1 MAQCSNKKFISSFT
15 RGFTL
20 VELMVAVT
28 ISAIVIVIVIVIAVN
43 IYFSAK
49 HNYQKTKQETEQD
62 IKALVTKKIFY
73 DTIINAGLSCKYGSK
88 KQQYINTTAENQ
100 GNANFIYNGLAI
112 MNRQNL

>member
-28 ISAIVIVIVIVIAVN
+28 ISAIVIAVN

-49 HNYQKTKQETEQD
+49 YNYQKRKQETEQD
-62 IKALVTKKIFY
+62 IKALVTKNI
-73 DTIINAGLSCKYGSK
+73 L
-88 KQQYINTTAENQ
+88 
-100 GNANFIYNGLAI
+100 
-112 MNRQNL
+112 